1 MARRRRRVSPTTTR
15 QTVPTVVQSGP
26 MRQIAGPPD
35 PDAVAVTAAVD
46 DHRRAVVDAACAAL
60 ADFEDAAEECRLRLW
75 EAVAKVGHRAVVA
88 ATGLSHGALE
98 RWIDDRTA
106 PAGATLRRAR
116 QRRQQTP
123 TMKEGHTP

>member
-1 MARRRRRVSPTTTR
+1 
-15 QTVPTVVQSGP
+15 

-46 DHRRAVVDAACAAL
+46 DHRRAALDRAVAAL
-60 ADFEDAAEECRLRLW
+60 ADFEAAAEETRRALW
-75 EAVAKVGHRAVVA
+75 EAVAKVGHRAVAA

-116 QRRQQTP
+116 QRRRQTP
-123 TMKEGHTP
+123 TKEGHTP